1 MTNQENGVDLKS
13 AAVTEEKKLFIET
26 YGCQMNVADSEV
38 VASIMKMD
46 GYAVTDKIEDADA
59 IFVNTCSVRD
69 NAEQKIYGRLQYFQS
84 LKRKKKSLVIG
95 VLGCMAERVKEELIE
110 VHHADLVVGPDSYM
124 DLPNLVGAVEHGEK
138 AINVELSTQETYKD
152 VIPIE
157 VHHADLVVGPDSYM
171 DLPNLVGA
179 VEHGEKAINVE
190 LSTQETYKDV
200 IPLKLGGVHISG
212 FVSIMRG
219 CNNFCTYCIVPYTRG
234 RERSRD
240 IESILNEI
248 RDMRDKGFKEVTL
261 LGQNVN
267 SYLFEKEG
275 EKISFPALLKRV
287 AEEVPEMRVR
297 FTTSHPKDMSDETLH
312 VIAEHDNICK
322 MIHLPAQS
330 GSSRILKVMNRKYTR
345 EWYLDRIAA
354 IRRILPDCAISTD
367 LFCGFH
373 SETEEDYQET
383 LSLMREVGY
392 DSAFLFKYSE
402 RPGTYAAQHLP
413 DTVSEE
419 EKVRRL
425 QGMIDLQNQL
435 SEESNKR
442 DIGKV
447 FEVLIEGFSKRSREQ
462 LFGRTSQNKVVI
474 FDKKNYRVG
483 QFIKVRINRASS
495 ATLFGDPVE

>member
-1 MTNQENGVDLKS
+1 MVNQENGADLKS
-13 AAVTEEKKLFIET
+13 ATQSAERKLFIET

-46 GYAVTDKIEDADA
+46 GYSMTDKIEEADA

-84 LKRKKKSLVIG
+84 LKRKKRSLIVG
-95 VLGCMAERVKEELIE
+95 VLGCMAERVKDELIN
-110 VHHADLVVGPDSYM
+110 VHHADLVAGPDSYL

-138 AINVELSTQETYKD
+138 AINVELSTT
-152 VIPIE
+152 
-157 VHHADLVVGPDSYM
+157 
-171 DLPNLVGA
+171 
-179 VEHGEKAINVE
+179 
-190 LSTQETYKDV
+190 ETYKDV
-200 IPLKLGGVHISG
+200 IPLKLPGVHISG

-234 RERSRD
+234 RERSREM
-240 IESILNEI
+240 ESILAEI

-267 SYLFEKEG
+267 SYSYESDG
-275 EKISFPALLKRV
+275 VTITFPMLLDRV
-287 AEEVPEMRVR
+287 AKEVPEMRIR
-297 FTTSHPKDMSDETLH
+297 FTTSHPKDMSDETLN
-312 VIAEHDNICK
+312 VIAANNNICK
-322 MIHLPAQS
+322 FIHLPAQS
-330 GSSRILKVMNRKYTR
+330 GSNKILKVMNRKYTR

-354 IRRILPDCAISTD
+354 IRRIIPDCAISTD

-402 RPGTYAAQHLP
+402 RPGTYASKHLEDNVP
-413 DTVSEE
+413 EE

-425 QGMIDLQNQL
+425 QGMIDLQNKL
-435 SEESNKR
+435 SDESNKR
-442 DIGKV
+442 DIGKT
-447 FEVLIEGFSKRSREQ
+447 FDVLIEGFSKRSREQ

-474 FDKKNYRVG
+474 FDKKNYHVG
-483 QFIKVRINRASS
+483 QFVKVKISRASS
-495 ATLFGDPVE
+495 ATLFGEPVDE

>member
-1 MTNQENGVDLKS
+1 MTNQESGADLKS
-13 AAVTEEKKLFIET
+13 AAGNEEKKLFIET

-46 GYAVTDKIEDADA
+46 GYAMTDKIEEADA
-59 IFVNTCSVRD
+59 VFVNTCSVRD

-84 LKRKKKSLVIG
+84 LKRKKKSLIVG
-95 VLGCMAERVKEELIE
+95 VLGCMAERVKEELI
-110 VHHADLVVGPDSYM
+110 
-124 DLPNLVGAVEHGEK
+124 N
-138 AINVELSTQETYKD
+138 
-152 VIPIE
+152 

-240 IESILNEI
+240 VESILNEI
-248 RDMRDKGFKEVTL
+248 RDMRDQGYKEVTL

-267 SYLFEKEG
+267 SYAFEKEG
-275 EKISFPALLKRV
+275 ETVTFPMLLERV
-287 AEEVPEMRVR
+287 ALEAPDMRIR
-297 FTTSHPKDMSDETLH
+297 FVTSHPKDMSDDTLR
-312 VIAEHDNICK
+312 VIAAHNNICK
-322 MIHLPAQS
+322 YIHLPAQS
-330 GSSRILKVMNRKYTR
+330 GSSKILKVMNRKYTR

-354 IRRILPDCAISTD
+354 IRRIVPEASIATD

-383 LSLMREVGY
+383 LSLMREVRY
-392 DSAFLFKYSE
+392 DAAFLFKYSE
-402 RPGTYAAQHLP
+402 RPGTYAAKHLP
-413 DTVSEE
+413 DTVEEE

-435 SEESNKR
+435 SEESNLR
-442 DIGKV
+442 DVGKE
-447 FEVLIEGFSKRSREQ
+447 FEVLVEGFSKRSREQ

-474 FDKKNYRVG
+474 FDKKNYKVG
-483 QFIKVRINRASS
+483 QFVKVRITRASS
-495 ATLFGDPVE
+495 ATLFGETIE